1 MPFYIL
7 IQLQSIGLHKCL
19 SSRSLRLTTTDL
31 DDFLLRYIF
40 PFQFT
45 VGIIGNGLN
54 LYVLLSPEMR
64 NRANDMLAA
73 VSLSDLAF
81 FFAMLPHS
89 LALFLSNNIHFRY
102 PYLLHRQGLSAI
114 NNWLSAISSILILA
128 VTMERFLV
136 IRAPLRAR
144 RYWNKSQRQSFFFL
158 IILGT
163 FLLIIYHFFEYDCQL
178 AHFCNGTQ
186 IYMFCYS
193 AGTRTHPGSPWDRLS
208 SVRTSL
214 FRRML
219 IQIGTICNAIFVVFV
234 PVFFVAFL
242 NILLIRQLRLN
253 DKIVRTSSQNSTVQ
267 GLIPAHQQKNRRHI
281 TLTVITI
288 STCFAISHGPSAIFS
303 LWELLIG
310 YESNNHQMFAAI
322 SIANGLLLTGKT
334 LNFLLFCLSSAHFRE
349 KCLKIFFKKFK
360 KRRQNS
366 ERFQQSRI
374 ENKIIQKEQKNQK
387 SSITTLNEI
396 GIDENIIIHLLYLY
410 ILLQI

>member
-1 MPFYIL
+1 MPLNDSTIVDTVLRSDPASVHWFN
-7 IQLQSIGLHKCL
+7 KCL
-19 SSRSLRLTTTDL
+19 STRSLRLTTTDL

-45 VGIIGNGLN
+45 VGIIGNTLI

-102 PYLLHRQGLSAI
+102 PYLLHKQGLSAI

-136 IRAPLRAR
+136 IRAPLRSR
-144 RYWNKSQRQSFFFL
+144 KYWNKSQRQCFFL
-158 IILGT
+158 LILLGT

-193 AGTRTHPGSPWDRLS
+193 AGTRTHPGSPWDKLS

-214 FRRML
+214 IRRML

-234 PVFFVAFL
+234 PVFSVAIL

-267 GLIPAHQQKNRRHI
+267 GLIPTQQKNRRHI

-310 YESNNHQMFAAI
+310 YKSNNQQIFTAI
-322 SIANGLLLTGKT
+322 SIANGFVLTGKT
-334 LNFLLFCLSSAHFRE
+334 LNFLLFCLSSAHFRK

-360 KRRQNS
+360 KKRQNS
-366 ERFQQSRI
+366 SSIERFQQSRL
-374 ENKIIQKEQKNQK
+374 ENKIKKRTKNLK
-387 SSITTLNEI
+387 I
-396 GIDENIIIHLLYLY
+396 
-410 ILLQI
+410 

>member
-1 MPFYIL
+1 MGCLFVRAPKSLFIYYFLKNFIL
-7 IQLQSIGLHKCL
+7 S
-19 SSRSLRLTTTDL
+19 
-31 DDFLLRYIF
+31 
-40 PFQFT
+40 
-45 VGIIGNGLN
+45 
-54 LYVLLSPEMR
+54 
-64 NRANDMLAA
+64 LAA

-81 FFAMLPHS
+81 FFAMLPHT

-102 PYLLHRQGLSAI
+102 PYLLHKQGLSAI

-136 IRAPLRAR
+136 IRAPLRSR
-144 RYWNKSQRQSFFFL
+144 KYWNKSQRQ
-158 IILGT
+158 

-193 AGTRTHPGSPWDRLS
+193 AGTRTHPGSVCVPWDKLS

-214 FRRML
+214 IRRML
-219 IQIGTICNAIFVVFV
+219 IQMGTICNAIFVVFV
-234 PVFFVAFL
+234 PVFSVAIL

-267 GLIPAHQQKNRRHI
+267 GLIPTQKNRRHI

-310 YESNNHQMFAAI
+310 YKSNNQQIFTAI
-322 SIANGLLLTGKT
+322 SIANG
-334 LNFLLFCLSSAHFRE
+334 FVSAHFRK
-349 KCLKIFFKKFK
+349 KCLKIFFKKFRK
-360 KRRQNS
+360 KRQNS
-366 ERFQQSRI
+366 SSIERFQQSRL
-374 ENKIIQKEQKNQK
+374 ENKIQKKQKTQK
-387 SSITTLNEI
+387 LIKTYTVWCKTRKNEI
-396 GIDENIIIHLLYLY
+396 KKISSEAE
-410 ILLQI
+410 